1 LEGVAK
7 AISNVVQ
14 MSWEVLQSTTKCK
27 TSTEREDKRALMIKW
42 SCCFHDKYTG
52 LTEGEDVA
60 ADARWERG
68 MMLESFKEITCCVF
82 GRGMMAAA
90 TVDAP

>member
-1 LEGVAK
+1 
-7 AISNVVQ
+7 
-14 MSWEVLQSTTKCK
+14 
-27 TSTEREDKRALMIKW
+27 MIKW

-68 MMLESFKEITCCVF
+68 HGNVPSTKEYTPWPKRNGFICILQYKKLVLESFKEITCCVF